1 MPTRKPNDLQ
11 VQFKE
16 IYRNP
21 IFRATKNYFITKLNF
36 LRRKSVNHGYI
47 NTFLWWIK
55 VECMLGTVLETN
67 LFIQLF
73 LLSTTK
79 LKTKNSLRWYL

>member
-21 IFRATKNYFITKLNF
+21 IFRVTKNSFITKLNF
-36 LRRKSVNHGYI
+36 LRRKSVNHRYT
-47 NTFLWWIK
+47 NTFLW
-55 VECMLGTVLETN
+55 
-67 LFIQLF
+67 
-73 LLSTTK
+73 
-79 LKTKNSLRWYL
+79 

>member
-21 IFRATKNYFITKLNF
+21 IFRATKLNF

-47 NTFLWWIK
+47 NTFLW
-55 VECMLGTVLETN
+55 
-67 LFIQLF
+67 
-73 LLSTTK
+73 
-79 LKTKNSLRWYL
+79 

>member
-1 MPTRKPNDLQ
+1 MPTRRPNDLQ

-47 NTFLWWIK
+47 NSSD
-55 VECMLGTVLETN
+55 E
-67 LFIQLF
+67 
-73 LLSTTK
+73 
-79 LKTKNSLRWYL
+79 